1 MHEHCIVVEGKIN
14 YSILLYSILY
24 TVSNYTDQFCSF
36 PNIFVC
42 QYLKPMYKIS
52 GRGEKTGSE
61 ARKSGWA
68 TEAAAAD
75 VADGP
80 AAAAAGG
87 QEPPLPR
94 LHAAAAAEQELTQEG
109 I

>member
-1 MHEHCIVVEGKIN
+1 M
-14 YSILLYSILY
+14 
-24 TVSNYTDQFCSF
+24 
-36 PNIFVC
+36 
-42 QYLKPMYKIS
+42 S
-52 GRGEKTGSE
+52 GRGEKTWSE

-80 AAAAAGG
+80 AAAAAAGG

-94 LHAAAAAEQELTQEG
+94 LHAAAEQELTQEG
-109 I
+109 IRRRRV